1 MGGVGDVHRGGVGS
15 VASYCRTSSAGSLS
29 GPPTP
34 TTGVPPTAPGANP
47 NTPLVIP
54 QPVKPQSRVNKTYQ
68 CKMCDQVSR
77 GDLATSVKCVIRC
90 VGET

>member
-77 GDLATSVKCVIRC
+77 GDLATSVICVIR
-90 VGET
+90 